1 MSEQN
6 TLSSSG
12 KNGLLLGAFALST
25 TLLIAAVN
33 WLTAP
38 EIERQI
44 RLKTQKIINEIQP
57 QSSYDNDI
65 TADCLLVDSAL
76 IGSNKRVFR
85 ARQQDEAVALV
96 LEATT
101 PNGYSGNIDF
111 ILSYDLTTQQI
122 GGVRILSHQ
131 ETPGLGDKI
140 ELRISNWILG
150 FTGLTYADTQ
160 ESGWAVKKDGGRFDQ
175 FTGATI
181 TPRAVV
187 EGVQQT
193 ISYIEDNR
201 AMLTGSSPNCPVK
214 ES

>member
-6 TLSSSG
+6 TLNSSG
-12 KNGLLLGAFALST
+12 KNGLLLGAFALAT

-33 WLTAP
+33 WFTAP

-57 QSSYDNDI
+57 KSSYDNDI
-65 TADCLLVDSAL
+65 TADCLLVDSTL

-111 ILSYDLTTQQI
+111 IVSYNLTTQQI

-140 ELRISNWILG
+140 ELRISDWILS

-181 TPRAVV
+181 TPSAVV
-187 EGVQQT
+187 EGIQQT
-193 ISYIEDNR
+193 ISYIEANR
-201 AMLTGSSPNCPVK
+201 AMLTDSSHNCPVK